1 MDIVLRTLRN
11 LGNAFEKLGEVS
23 KVEEVKQMIA
33 ILENQ

>member
-23 KVEEVKQMIA
+23 KVEEVRQMIA